1 MNPKNLSYPF
11 SERLFV
17 FPPSIH
23 LAQNITQLLELD
35 HRDGIQTLQHQFII
49 ELGAYP
55 VSLPDWLGNSRIE
68 LIKLADTLVTD
79 AWFAAKT
86 TVKGYVTDWNR
97 IRHNLCEAQIT
108 LHGIYNFDIGNPLI
122 LKQKRKVSAYS
133 STLAKQALAK
143 IEPFRLSNFYL
154 Q

>member
-1 MNPKNLSYPF
+1 MNQQNLSYPF

-17 FPPSIH
+17 FPPAMH
-23 LAQNITQLLELD
+23 LAQDITQLLELD
-35 HRDGIQTLQHQFII
+35 HKDGIPTLQHQFIV

-55 VSLPDWLGNSRIE
+55 ISLPDWLGSSRIE

-79 AWFAAKT
+79 AWFAAKIT
-86 TVKGYVTDWNR
+86 LKGGVADWNR

-122 LKQKRKVSAYS
+122 SKEKRKASACS
-133 STLAKQALAK
+133 STLIKQALAK

-154 Q
+154 